1 MHRLTA
7 AFLTGLTL
15 LGSAAAIEAASLTRT
30 SAFEYD
36 ATSGLLTK
44 EIIEPDSPNLCLV
57 TTYTYDPYGNQTAST
72 TRNCNGSSSEAAA
85 PTGDAVFT
93 SRTSSTGFDTQGR
106 FPTSSSNA
114 LGHSETRVYDAR
126 FGKPTQLTG
135 PNGLT
140 TTWAYDGFG
149 RKTLETR
156 ADASTTAWSYL
167 ECDSSCPSYAK
178 YYVQTLSTGAPES
191 RTYYDAYNREVR
203 SASVGFDGRWVYKD
217 TEYNAQGQV
226 YRVSRPYYSGDA
238 VYWTSSAYDE
248 IGRPFQ
254 IEDADGTLTQISYSG
269 LTTLTTNPKGQT
281 KTEIKNSQGQLISVA
296 DADDYTTTF
305 TYDAFGNLTQTPD
318 PNGNQIVN
326 TYDLRG
332 RKTAMNDPDMGNWT
346 YAYNALGQLIRQTD
360 AKNQI
365 VSNTYD
371 KLGRLTQRAEPDL
384 ISTWYYDQYKDGSA
398 CAVGIGKLCEIAS
411 DNAMAQKIYYEGQ
424 AGRISVVTHTIDTT
438 YTAYRSYD
446 SQGRANTQSVN
457 AVFATRNVYNAYG
470 YLNEVRRDS
479 DNSLL
484 WRADSMDAEGRITKA
499 TLGNGVTADHVF
511 NAQNGR
517 LTSIQANGP
526 NGSVQNQTYVYD
538 SIGNLSSRSDGILA
552 SSESYTYDDLNRL
565 TAATKNGI
573 SVTVQYDAL
582 GNITHKSDVG
592 AYTYG
597 RPHGVTKAGSN
608 SYTYDANGNQL
619 SGAGRTNTWTSYN
632 LPSQIVEST
641 GTTTFLYDYNHVR
654 AKQTSPGKTVIYLNP
669 RIDLGG
675 HYNKETAGSIVTES
689 YYFYA
694 GGQVVGAYITKTNAS
709 PQTNYFH
716 ADHLGSI
723 SVVTNATGQV
733 IARYAYDA
741 WGKRTLA
748 SGSSATIHGFTGH
761 EHLDDGL
768 IHMNGRVYDPVLGR
782 FLSADPYIQDPG
794 NLQSYNRYSYVL
806 NNPLFYTD
814 PSGYFSLS
822 KFFKKVLK
830 PLVSIAAAWYLGPV
844 AFNTGFWGVGTA
856 LGGGAAGVIGGTI
869 AGGALA
875 GATTQLLSTGSVNG
889 WQQAGLTSMLFF
901 GAGEVGDSF
910 ERYSTAH
917 FAAHAGAGCISAE
930 AGGGS
935 CGRGAMSA
943 VAGLEGTKYGPVGA
957 IVAGGTVSAIG
968 GGKFANGAT
977 TAAFGYL
984 FNYCMHGGQ
993 CTSKFE
999 QFMYDWWPGYKFG
1012 TGIYNSLN
1020 GGGFEF
1026 TEGVDGI
1033 FAIGGIAG
1041 KGAGLVGQAFG
1052 KLGTV
1057 VEGSGLAISGFTR
1070 HGIDQAISRGVGPA
1084 AMIDAVRNPLAVLQ
1098 QGSGNYLHIGE
1109 QAAVVLNSAGRVV
1122 TTYPARMYDSAVQ
1135 AIANAARGGL

>member
-1 MHRLTA
+1 MYRL
-7 AFLTGLTL
+7 
-15 LGSAAAIEAASLTRT
+15 SAALLAGFILLAGQNAQAATLTRT

-36 ATSGLLTK
+36 AVSGLLTK
-44 EIIEPDSPNLCLV
+44 EIVEPDSPTLCLV
-57 TTYTYDPYGNQTAST
+57 TTYTYDSYGNKTAST

-93 SRTSSTGFDTQGR
+93 SRTSTTGFDTQGR

-140 TTWAYDGFG
+140 TSWAYDGFG
-149 RKTLETR
+149 RKVLETR
-156 ADASTTAWSYL
+156 ADGTTTAWSYL
-167 ECDSSCPSYAK
+167 ECGGCAPYAQ
-178 YYVQTLSTGAPES
+178 YYIATVSTGAPE
-191 RTYYDAYNREVR
+191 RHTYYDMHNREVR
-203 SASVGFDGRWVYKD
+203 SATVGFDGRWVYKD

-248 IGRPFQ
+248 IGRPYQ
-254 IEDADGTLTQISYSG
+254 IEDADGTFTQISYQG
-269 LTTLTTNPKGQT
+269 LTTITTNPKGQT
-281 KTEIKNSQGQLISVA
+281 KTETKNSQGQLISVA
-296 DADDYTTTF
+296 DADNFTTTF
-305 TYDAFGNLTQTPD
+305 TYDAFGNLIRTTD

-326 TYDLRG
+326 TFDLRG
-332 RKTAMNDPDMGNWT
+332 RKTAMNDPDMGNWS

-384 ISTWYYDQYKDGSA
+384 ISTWYYDKYKDGSA

-411 DNAMAQKIYYEGQ
+411 DNAMGQRIYYEGQ

-457 AVFATRNVYNAYG
+457 AVFATRNVYNTYG

-484 WRADSMDAEGRITKA
+484 WRADTMDAEGRITKA
-499 TLGNGVTADHVF
+499 TLGNGVTADHVY

-526 NGSVQNQTYVYD
+526 NGSVQNQSYAYD
-538 SIGNLSSRSDGILA
+538 SIGNLSSRSDTPLA
-552 SSESYTYDDLNRL
+552 SNESFTYDDLNRL
-565 TAATKNGI
+565 TGATKNGI

-582 GNITHKSDVG
+582 GNITNKSDVG

-597 RPHGVTKAGSN
+597 RLHAVTKAGAN

-619 SGAGRTNTWTSYN
+619 SGAGRNNIWTSYN

-723 SVVTNATGQV
+723 SAVTNASGQV

-782 FLSADPYIQDPG
+782 FLSADPIIQAPD

-814 PSGYFSLS
+814 PSGYSWWTKFRDKIMKPVVAIAVAWVAGPMVFNAVLPSAVSAAGAAGLGMSGSLWAGTA
-822 KFFKKVLK
+822 
-830 PLVSIAAAWYLGPV
+830 IAGAASGAVVGGITGGIFNGSQGILQGAKYGAIGGAIMGPV
-844 AFNTGFWGVGTA
+844 SAMYSNAYNDTLNGAARYGYSVERVAVQSAAGGISSAAQGRSFIDGLKSSFIPSALTYLAVSMRASMWDQSTIDSRNSSGVSGGFMGDGNK
-856 LGGGAAGVIGGTI
+856 LGGGRYDSANPEAISPLGGIQGREGFLGLLRNNEPI
-869 AGGALA
+869 AGGFYASGSWQDHLVEAYA
-875 GATTQLLSTGSVNG
+875 GPHDWLNS
-889 WQQAGLTSMLFF
+889 
-901 GAGEVGDSF
+901 
-910 ERYSTAH
+910 
-917 FAAHAGAGCISAE
+917 
-930 AGGGS
+930 
-935 CGRGAMSA
+935 
-943 VAGLEGTKYGPVGA
+943 
-957 IVAGGTVSAIG
+957 
-968 GGKFANGAT
+968 
-977 TAAFGYL
+977 GY
-984 FNYCMHGGQ
+984 
-993 CTSKFE
+993 
-999 QFMYDWWPGYKFG
+999 W
-1012 TGIYNSLN
+1012 YNSLGN
-1020 GGGFEF
+1020 
-1026 TEGVDGI
+1026 
-1033 FAIGGIAG
+1033 AINR
-1041 KGAGLVGQAFG
+1041 Q
-1052 KLGTV
+1052 
-1057 VEGSGLAISGFTR
+1057 GLAGTFGELLNGLNVI
-1070 HGIDQAISRGVGPA
+1070 PA
-1084 AMIDAVRNPLAVLQ
+1084 SAF
-1098 QGSGNYLHIGE
+1098 
-1109 QAAVVLNSAGRVV
+1109 AAASVVQPYN
-1122 TTYPARMYDSAVQ
+1122 YPAVFGR
-1135 AIANAARGGL
+1135 